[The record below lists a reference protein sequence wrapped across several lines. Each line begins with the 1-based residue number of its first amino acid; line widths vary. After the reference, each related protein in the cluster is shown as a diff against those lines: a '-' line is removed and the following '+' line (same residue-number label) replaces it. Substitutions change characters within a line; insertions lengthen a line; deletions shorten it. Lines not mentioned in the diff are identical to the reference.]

1 MFFPKT
7 LEICHRG
14 AKNIRFINGNQVFH
28 CLINIFKI
36 NRPLRPEKYPYLAC
50 ELITKN
56 IVNLAHFFVKNK
68 SCESSQRTIVESRK
82 LLRGNSSADE
92 DCEIIQKLSVAR
104 YDNIMHKASK
114 ETEKLQDQQRFESVI
129 DFDDDDEN
137 EFMRLFFSGLNED
150 SSCLFRNETVCGY
163 FQKTFS
169 ALMSQIRGDVDFLIF
184 FFLL

>member
-1 MFFPKT
+1 MIEEPKT
-7 LEICHRG
+7 LESSIDF
-14 AKNIRFINGNQVFH
+14 RFLLV
-28 CLINIFKI
+28 LLNIFTLK
-36 NRPLRPEKYPYLAC
+36 RPLRPEKYPYLAC

-92 DCEIIQKLSVAR
+92 DYEIIQKLSVAR
-104 YDNIMHKASK
+104 FDNIMHKASK
-114 ETEKLQDQQRFESVI
+114 ETEKLQDQQRLESVN

-137 EFMRLFFSGLNED
+137 QFMRLFFSGLNED

-169 ALMSQIRGDVDFLIF
+169 ALMSQIRGDVDFFIF
-184 FFLL
+184 FGGEFSEII